1 MSTAVGKQK
10 AKGESSDSTNMNT
23 KDIEALYQKYVLPT
37 YSRTSVCLVKGKGS
51 KVWDLEGKEYL
62 DFFPGWAV
70 SGLGHCHPA
79 VVHALKHQA
88 PKLLH
93 VPNSFYSVKQAQ
105 LAQKIVERSF
115 PGRVF
120 FCNSGAEAME
130 TAIKFVRKF
139 GTGSGRYEMI
149 TMEGSFHGRTLAA
162 LTATGQE
169 KYHKGFEPLPEGFKR
184 VPFND
189 FEALRRSIGPK
200 TIAVALEL
208 IQGEGG
214 IRVAD
219 PEYVRKVRALADEKK
234 LLLIFDEV
242 QTGVGRTGKWFAYQH
257 YGVEPDLMALAKSL
271 GGGVPIGALVVNNK
285 IKEEVLVAGTHA
297 STYGGNPLVTA
308 AGLAVFKAIEKERLL
323 KNAEEMGSYLRSK
336 LLAFK
341 EKYPFIKEVRGIGL
355 MLGLELD
362 RPGAEMVKRA
372 RENGL
377 LINCTQET
385 VLRIMP
391 AMTVTKRLI
400 DQAVRIL
407 DRVFSE
413 IR

>member
-1 MSTAVGKQK
+1 
-10 AKGESSDSTNMNT
+10 MNT
-23 KDIEALYQKYVLPT
+23 QDVIASYEQFVLPT
-37 YSRTSVCLVKGKGS
+37 YNRSPVCLVKGKGS

-70 SGLGHCHPA
+70 SGLGHCHPN
-79 VVHALKHQA
+79 VVHAIKHQVRT
-88 PKLLH
+88 LLH
-93 VPNSFYSVKQAQ
+93 VPNNYYGLKQAQ
-105 LAQKIVERSF
+105 LAKKIVEQSF

-130 TAIKFVRKF
+130 TAIKFARKF
-139 GTGSGRYEMI
+139 GSASGRYEMI
-149 TMEGSFHGRTLAA
+149 TMDGSFHGRTLATLA
-162 LTATGQE
+162 ATGQQ
-169 KYHKGFEPLPEGFKR
+169 KYHKGFEPLPEGFKQ

-189 FEALRRSIGPK
+189 FEALKQAVNAK

-219 PEYVRKVRALADEKK
+219 PEYVRKARALCDEKK

-242 QTGVGRTGKWFAYQH
+242 QTGMGRTGKWFVHQH

-271 GGGVPIGALVVNNK
+271 GSGVPIGALVVHRR
-285 IKEEVLVAGTHA
+285 IKEEVLTPGTHA
-297 STYGGNPLVTA
+297 STYGGNPLVAA
-308 AGLAVFKAIEKERLL
+308 AGLAVFKTIEKDGLL
-323 KNAEEMGSYLRSK
+323 QNAEEMGAYLKSR

-341 EKYPFIKEVRGIGL
+341 EKYSFIKEVRGIGL
-355 MLGLELD
+355 MLGVELD
-362 RPGAEMVKRA
+362 RSGADIVSRA
-372 RENGL
+372 REKGL
-377 LINCTQET
+377 LINCTQDR

-400 DQAVRIL
+400 DQGIRIL
-407 DRVFSE
+407 DQVLGE
-413 IR
+413 TG

>member
-1 MSTAVGKQK
+1 
-10 AKGESSDSTNMNT
+10 MNT
-23 KDIEALYQKYVLPT
+23 QDVIASYEQFVLPT
-37 YSRTSVCLVKGKGS
+37 YNRSPVCLVKGKGS

-70 SGLGHCHPA
+70 SGLGHCHPN
-79 VVHALKHQA
+79 VVHAIKHQVRT
-88 PKLLH
+88 LLH
-93 VPNSFYSVKQAQ
+93 VPNNYYGLKQAQ
-105 LAQKIVERSF
+105 LAKKIVEQSF

-130 TAIKFVRKF
+130 TAIKFARKF
-139 GTGSGRYEMI
+139 GSASGRYEMI
-149 TMEGSFHGRTLAA
+149 TMDGSFHGRTLATLA
-162 LTATGQE
+162 ATGQQ
-169 KYHKGFEPLPEGFKR
+169 KYHKGFEPLPEGFKQ

-189 FEALRRSIGPK
+189 FEALKQAINAK

-219 PEYVRKVRALADEKK
+219 PEYVRKARALCDEKK

-242 QTGVGRTGKWFAYQH
+242 QTGMGRTGKWFVHQH

-271 GGGVPIGALVVNNK
+271 GSGVPIGALVVHRR
-285 IKEEVLVAGTHA
+285 IKEEVLTPGTHA
-297 STYGGNPLVTA
+297 STYGGNPLVAA
-308 AGLAVFKAIEKERLL
+308 AGLAVFKTIEKDGLL
-323 KNAEEMGSYLRSK
+323 QNAEEMGAYLKSR

-341 EKYPFIKEVRGIGL
+341 EKYSFIKEVRGIGL
-355 MLGLELD
+355 MLGVELD
-362 RPGAEMVKRA
+362 RSGADIVSRA
-372 RENGL
+372 REKGL
-377 LINCTQET
+377 LINCTQDR

-400 DQAVRIL
+400 DQGIRIL
-407 DRVFSE
+407 DQVLGE
-413 IR
+413 TG